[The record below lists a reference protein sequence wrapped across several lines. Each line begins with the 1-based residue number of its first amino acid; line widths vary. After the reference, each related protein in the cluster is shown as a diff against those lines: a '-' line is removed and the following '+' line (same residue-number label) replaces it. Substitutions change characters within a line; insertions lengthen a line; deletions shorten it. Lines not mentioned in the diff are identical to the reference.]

1 MLCEPDTKS
10 KFRLLIPF
18 NLLLLTLFAFKYFDN
33 IDEILERLTERIS
46 GTPSFSISRK
56 MRAQLVLVFT
66 NIHRNFNPLGYR
78 IGRQRALS
86 SFGRNFMNV
95 EGIDYLRD
103 LNAVFLCLD

>member
-1 MLCEPDTKS
+1 MLCEPDTKC

-18 NLLLLTLFAFKYFDN
+18 NLLLLTLFVFKYFDN

-66 NIHRNFNPLGYR
+66 NIHAGILTRWGIELVGRELSPL
-78 IGRQRALS
+78 L
-86 SFGRNFMNV
+86 V
-95 EGIDYLRD
+95 GISLTWKE
-103 LNAVFLCLD
+103 